1 MTSIKTISTDSIE
14 VTQKAVFGGKDGTG
28 AGTGATFNG
37 PAVFQG
43 NVEVGKS
50 GTLRTH
56 QIEVG
61 STGLSVKGPSLLQG
75 GLSLAQVKIKAGA
88 TIAIDVGASAFVTV
102 VDDGT
107 EAKNELVVQAPAD
120 GQVRAKG

>member
-1 MTSIKTISTDSIE
+1 MTSIKTITTDTLE
-14 VTQKAVFGGKDGTG
+14 VTQKAIFGGKDGTG
-28 AGTGATFNG
+28 AGATFTG

-61 STGLSVKGPSLLQG
+61 LTGLSVSGPSLLQG

-102 VDDGT
+102 VEDGA

-120 GQVRAKG
+120 GQVGIKG